1 MEQKDTQSI
10 NPSGEKEAQNASE
23 AGAAEAVEVQNAS
36 GPDAVDAIETQD
48 ASGVNTAEAVEA
60 QNISGAD
67 TAKAQDASEAGT
79 AEVQSISGADAA
91 ETQNASEVGAAEM
104 QSISGAD
111 AAETMNAPATGAE
124 GSEAGSGVSVTEPEK
139 TPDTDVRLAGSNR
152 EGVKGSPSVGAVE
165 LPSLELLEAELKK
178 EQYKR
183 SYRRVLKSTAFSLMV
198 VAAVA
203 VLIAVLLLPVL
214 QISGTSMTDTLQN
227 EDIVVAVNSSKF
239 KTGDVVAFY
248 YNNNILIK
256 RVIASSG
263 DWVDIDEDGNVYVNE
278 VKLDEPYVK
287 ELALGECDIDLPYQ
301 VPDKKCFVMGD
312 HRATSIDSRSTAVGC
327 VSDDAVVGKILFRVW
342 PLSEIGFVK

>member
-1 MEQKDTQSI
+1 MEQKDTQNI
-10 NPSGEKEAQNASE
+10 NPSGQTEEQDAPAAS
-23 AGAAEAVEVQNAS
+23 
-36 GPDAVDAIETQD
+36 AIEPI
-48 ASGVNTAEAVEA
+48 EAHSA
-60 QNISGAD
+60 PGAD
-67 TAKAQDASEAGT
+67 TAET
-79 AEVQSISGADAA
+79 A
-91 ETQNASEVGAAEM
+91 ETQNAPAAGIAE
-104 QSISGAD
+104 
-111 AAETMNAPATGAE
+111 AAAQNAPAAGEAE
-124 GSEAGSGVSVTEPEK
+124 AAGEQKPPAAEAAGGQDTLVT
-139 TPDTDVRLAGSNR
+139 S
-152 EGVKGSPSVGAVE
+152 SVE

>member
-1 MEQKDTQSI
+1 MEQKDTQNI
-10 NPSGEKEAQNASE
+10 NPSGQTEEQDAPAAGAIEPIEAQSA
-23 AGAAEAVEVQNAS
+23 
-36 GPDAVDAIETQD
+36 P
-48 ASGVNTAEAVEA
+48 
-60 QNISGAD
+60 GAD
-67 TAKAQDASEAGT
+67 TAET
-79 AEVQSISGADAA
+79 A
-91 ETQNASEVGAAEM
+91 ETQNAPAAGVAE
-104 QSISGAD
+104 
-111 AAETMNAPATGAE
+111 AAAQNAPAAGVAE
-124 GSEAGSGVSVTEPEK
+124 AAGEQKPSAAEAAGGQDTLVT
-139 TPDTDVRLAGSNR
+139 S
-152 EGVKGSPSVGAVE
+152 SVE

-327 VSDDAVVGKILFRVW
+327 VSDNAVVGKILFRVW